1 MTVIMARSTVG
12 SHPAVIAC
20 LLVALTAA
28 GCSARKVAVN
38 ALGDALAGG
47 TNAWAADDDP
57 ELIRD
62 ATPFALKTIESL
74 LAEAPRHRGLL
85 LAAASGF
92 TQYSYAFIHT
102 EADFVE
108 EADFE
113 RAQALR
119 ARARKLYRRAL
130 EYGLRGLEAAHPGFD
145 AALRRDPAAALA
157 PLTAADVP
165 TLYWSAAAWGALIS
179 LTKDDGGVA
188 ADLPL
193 VGAMLT
199 RAAELNDGWADGSV
213 HDLLLAYE
221 GGRPVAGGG
230 SPERARRHLERA
242 LEISSGRRAA
252 PLVGFAETVSVA
264 AQDRREFETLLRRA
278 LAIDAG
284 AAPEFRLANLIAQ
297 KRARWLLGRMDQ
309 LFIE

>member
-1 MTVIMARSTVG
+1 MDRSTVG
-12 SHPAVIAC
+12 SRLALIAC
-20 LLVALTAA
+20 LVVIVAAT
-28 GCSARKVAVN
+28 GCSARTMAVS

-47 TNAWAADDDP
+47 TSAWAADDDP

-62 ATPFALKTIESL
+62 ATPFALKTIDGL

-85 LAAASGF
+85 LAAAGGY
-92 TQYSYAFIHT
+92 TQYSYAFVHA
-102 EADFVE
+102 EADFAE
-108 EADFE
+108 DGDFE

-119 ARARKLYRRAL
+119 ARARKLYRRARD
-130 EYGLRGLEAAHPGFD
+130 YGLRGMDAAHPGFP
-145 AALRRDPAAALA
+145 AALRRDPTAALA

-165 TLYWSAAAWGALIS
+165 ALYWTAAAWGALIS
-179 LTKDDGGVA
+179 LSKDDGAVA

-193 VGAMLT
+193 VGAMLL
-199 RAAELNDGWADGSV
+199 RVAELDESWGGGAV

-221 GGRPVAGGG
+221 GGRPAAGGG

-242 LEISSGRRAA
+242 VEISAGRRAA

-264 AQDRREFETLLRRA
+264 AQDRQECEALLRRA
-278 LAIDAG
+278 LAVDAD
-284 AAPEFRLANLIAQ
+284 AVPEYRLANLIAQ
-297 KRARWLLGRMDQ
+297 KRARWLLGRMDE

>member
-1 MTVIMARSTVG
+1 MSAKRSTLGPRPVLF
-12 SHPAVIAC
+12 AC
-20 LLVALTAA
+20 LVVALAGA
-28 GCSARKVAVN
+28 GCSVRRTAVN

-47 TNAWAADDDP
+47 TSAWAADDDP

-74 LAEAPRHRGLL
+74 LAESPRHRGLL
-85 LAAASGF
+85 LAASGGF
-92 TQYSYAFIHT
+92 TQYSYAFVHA

-108 EADFE
+108 DTDFE
-113 RAQALR
+113 RARALR
-119 ARARKLYRRAL
+119 ARARRLYLRARD
-130 EYGLRGLEAAHPGFD
+130 YGLRGLDAAHPGFP

-157 PLTAADVP
+157 PLTPADVP
-165 TLYWSAAAWGALIS
+165 ALYWTAAAWGALIS
-179 LTKDDGGVA
+179 LAKDDGAVA

-193 VGAMLT
+193 VGAMLF
-199 RAAELNDGWADGSV
+199 RAAELDESWGGGSV

-230 SPERARRHLERA
+230 SPERARRHLDRA
-242 LEISSGRRAA
+242 LEISSGRRAS

-264 AQDRREFETLLRRA
+264 AQERREFESLLRRA
-278 LAIDAG
+278 LAVDAD
-284 AAPEFRLANLIAQ
+284 AAPEFRLANLVAQ
-297 KRARWLLGRMDQ
+297 KRARWLLGRVDE